1 MSVKFVN
8 FNYSDSLEDNYD
20 VKNEEYMNEDLE
32 HDNIQLNIEDNV
44 EYNNDKN
51 SQNAKTPRFQH
62 KRQPN
67 EVTYDDILNA
77 LGFGFNNGVLHRK
90 ETTEPQQYHQPNYDN
105 QQQQPLKQQKMK
117 TLDPAVKNSAIY
129 NKYFKNYKDPNY
141 VQEPQIPL
149 TPEQLKIKLIHDYV
163 ERVKSKRR
171 IALIK
176 PKKMLYS
183 TQNVGFSAP
192 RQNPSNLNKFFSFS
206 NK

>member
-8 FNYSDSLEDNYD
+8 FNYSDSLEDNCD
-20 VKNEEYMNEDLE
+20 VNNEEYVDEDLE
-32 HDNIQLNIEDNV
+32 NDNIKLNIEDNH
-44 EYNNDKN
+44 ENNSDKN
-51 SQNAKTPRFQH
+51 NQTKKTPRFQH

-67 EVTYDDILNA
+67 EVTYDDILNS

-90 ETTEPQQYHQPNYDN
+90 ETTEPQQYHQPNYHN
-105 QQQQPLKQQKMK
+105 QQTQLLKQPKMK

-149 TPEQLKIKLIHDYV
+149 TPEQLKIKLIHDYI
-163 ERVKSKRR
+163 ERVKAKRR

-183 TQNVGFSAP
+183 TQNVGFSGA

>member
-8 FNYSDSLEDNYD
+8 FNYSDTLEENYD
-20 VKNEEYMNEDLE
+20 AKNDEYMDEELDN
-32 HDNIQLNIEDNV
+32 DNIQLNIEDNV
-44 EYNNDKN
+44 ENNSDKN
-51 SQNAKTPRFQH
+51 RQNTKTPRFKH

-90 ETTEPQQYHQPNYDN
+90 ETTEPQQYHQPNYHN
-105 QQQQPLKQQKMK
+105 QQPLTQPKKK
-117 TLDPAVKNSAIY
+117 TIDPAVKNSAIY
-129 NKYFKNYKDPNY
+129 NKYFKNYKDTNY
-141 VQEPQIPL
+141 VEEPQIPL
-149 TPEQLKIKLIHDYV
+149 TPEQLKIKLIHDYI
-163 ERVKSKRR
+163 ERVKARKR

-183 TQNVGFSAP
+183 TQNVGFSGA
-192 RQNPSNLNKFFSFS
+192 RQNPANLNKFFSFS